1 MHCYQ
6 HPQQSAVGICK
17 HCYKGLCHN
26 CASDTGDG
34 LACHEHAQ
42 IVNDV
47 NTVID
52 RSIKAI
58 KDAPVNV
65 VIAPIFTIILG
76 ICFVATYFFIS
87 KKTETFSLFVVTAG
101 LIFILFGIISIIR
114 NRKIYKNS
122 R

>member
-34 LACHEHAQ
+34 LACHEHTQ
-42 IVNDV
+42 RVNDV

-65 VIAPIFTIILG
+65 LIAPIFIIMLG
-76 ICFVATYFFIS
+76 ICFVATYFLFS
-87 KKTETFSLFVVTAG
+87 QKTGAFSLFIGITG
-101 LIFILFGIISIIR
+101 MIFILFGIISIIR